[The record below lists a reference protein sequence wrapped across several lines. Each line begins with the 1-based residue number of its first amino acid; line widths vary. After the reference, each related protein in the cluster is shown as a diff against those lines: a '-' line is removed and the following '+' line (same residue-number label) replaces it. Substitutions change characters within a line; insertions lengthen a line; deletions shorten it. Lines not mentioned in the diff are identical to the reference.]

1 MRARANLSISWLQR
15 LTSALAVLEGTTLV
29 IPLLYLWAPIVSR
42 PPLISI
48 SYPAVSQVPCFTDNA
63 DKVNGCSGLVN
74 PNCVGLI
81 GNGVVV
87 HLPSFFAEL
96 DKLTAKGTMDG
107 LLKMVILTNL
117 RRAKLR
123 RETLC
128 F

>member
-1 MRARANLSISWLQR
+1 M
-15 LTSALAVLEGTTLV
+15 LV
-29 IPLLYLWAPIVSR
+29 IPSLYPWAPIALR

-48 SYPAVSQVPCFTDNA
+48 SYPAVSQVLRFTDNA

-96 DKLTAKGTMDG
+96 DKLTAKGAMDG
-107 LLKMVILTNL
+107 LFKMMILTTL
-117 RRAKLR
+117 CRAKLR

>member
-1 MRARANLSISWLQR
+1 M
-15 LTSALAVLEGTTLV
+15 LV
-29 IPLLYLWAPIVSR
+29 ILSLYPWAPIVLR

-48 SYPAVSQVPCFTDNA
+48 SYPAVSPVLRFTDNA
-63 DKVNGCSGLVN
+63 DKVNDCSGLVN

-107 LLKMVILTNL
+107 LLEMVILTTL
-117 RRAKLR
+117 RRARL
-123 RETLC
+123 
-128 F
+128 